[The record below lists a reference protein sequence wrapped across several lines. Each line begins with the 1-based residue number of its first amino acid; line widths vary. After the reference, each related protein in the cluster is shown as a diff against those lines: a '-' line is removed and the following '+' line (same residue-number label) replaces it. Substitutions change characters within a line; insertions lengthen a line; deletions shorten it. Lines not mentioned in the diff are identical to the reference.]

1 MNLSACRQRGMQI
14 STHPL
19 EPFMSDV
26 MEAIAPALV
35 EEFIEVRHD
44 IHRHPEMAFDEHRT
58 ARLVAERL
66 QSWGYQVTTGLGGT
80 GVVGQLVRGKGTRR
94 IGLRADMD
102 ALPIVE
108 ATGLPWSSCHHGVM
122 HACGHDGHTAMLL
135 AAAKHL
141 ALHGDFS
148 GTLNLIFQPAEEGA
162 GGALQMMED
171 GLFDRF
177 PCDAIFA
184 MHNMPGYPQ
193 GQLVF
198 RSGPTMASS
207 DYVTITLQGRGG
219 HGGMPHKADDPVV
232 AASSLVMALQ
242 TIVSRNTDP
251 LQPVV
256 ITVGALNAGHANN
269 VIPDTAKLEIGV
281 RALDPQVRQ
290 ATESRIKALVHAH
303 AESFNVTAQ
312 IEWRRGYAVLVNSEA
327 ETRFATDVA
336 VRHFGADQ
344 VNPNGAMLTGS
355 EDFAFMLER
364 VPGCYLFIGNGAD
377 GEPGACMVHN
387 PAYDFNDLN
396 IGIGAAYW
404 VALTQDFLS
413 PHR

>member
-1 MNLSACRQRGMQI
+1 MSSLSAPPTQ
-14 STHPL
+14 STPR
-19 EPFMSDV
+19 
-26 MEAIAPALV
+26 PALDSALI

-58 ARLVAERL
+58 AALVAERL
-66 QSWGYQVTTGLGGT
+66 REWGYAVTTGLGGT
-80 GVVGQLVRGKGTRR
+80 GVVGQLVRGQGTKR

-108 ATGLPWSSCHHGVM
+108 NSGLPWSSCHHGVM

-141 ALHGDFS
+141 AEHGQFD

-162 GGALQMMED
+162 GGALKMMED
-171 GLFDRF
+171 GLFERF

-207 DYVTITLQGRGG
+207 DYVTVTLHGRGG
-219 HGGMPHKADDPVV
+219 HGGMPHRADDPLV
-232 AASSLVMALQ
+232 AASSIVMALQ

-251 LQPVV
+251 MQPVV
-256 ITVGALNAGHANN
+256 ITVGAFNAGHANN
-269 VIPDTAKLEIGV
+269 VIPDTAKLEIGI

-290 ATESRIKALVHAH
+290 DTERRFKALVQAQ
-303 AESFNVTAQ
+303 AESFNVRAE
-312 IEWRRGYAVLVNSEA
+312 IDWRRGYAVLVNSPH
-327 ETRFATDVA
+327 ETQLALDVA
-336 VRHFGADQ
+336 RRHFGDER

-387 PAYDFNDLN
+387 PAYDFNDHN
-396 IGIGAAYW
+396 IAIGAAYW
-404 VALTQDFLS
+404 VALAQDLLT
-413 PHR
+413 P